1 MNEIGLVLVGIAIAV
16 GLVGIVVAVL
26 PGLLLIW
33 AAVGVWAFFEQ
44 TPLAWSIFALA
55 TALTVAAQ
63 VLKFMVPGRR
73 LEAAGVPRRSLLIG
87 AVLALVGFFVIPV
100 VGLPL
105 GFVAGVY
112 LAERMRH
119 PGHAQAWSATWAA
132 IKAVGLSILI
142 EMGAGLF
149 ITALWLASVIF
160 FPGSPS

>member
-16 GLVGIVVAVL
+16 GLVGIVVALL

-44 TPLAWSIFALA
+44 TPLAWSIFAFA
-55 TALTVAAQ
+55 TVLTIGAQ
-63 VLKFMVPGRR
+63 VLKFLIPGRR
-73 LEAAGVPRRSLLIG
+73 LEAAGVPRRTLFIG
-87 AVLALVGFFVIPV
+87 AVLALVGFFVVPV

-112 LAERMRH
+112 LAERWRH
-119 PGHAQAWSATWAA
+119 PGHGPAWTATWTA

-149 ITALWLASVIF
+149 IAGLWLASVIL
-160 FPGSPS
+160 FPGGPT